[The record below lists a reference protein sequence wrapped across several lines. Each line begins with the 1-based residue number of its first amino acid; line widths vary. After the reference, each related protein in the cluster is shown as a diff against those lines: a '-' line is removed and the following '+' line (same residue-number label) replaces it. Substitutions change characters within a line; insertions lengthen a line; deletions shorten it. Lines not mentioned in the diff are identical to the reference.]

1 MDDSKENQELIIR
14 NQIEENEVPEFD
26 KLINSV
32 FKDKSK
38 KTDLIEKLRPL
49 FSLKVIPQR

>member
-1 MDDSKENQELIIR
+1 MEDQKNNKEIQTE
-14 NQIEENEVPEFD
+14 QIEEDQELKFD

-38 KTDLIEKLRPL
+38 KTELIEKLRLL
-49 FSLKVIPQR
+49 FLI

>member
-1 MDDSKENQELIIR
+1 MENSKDNQEIKTEQMEENQDF
-14 NQIEENEVPEFD
+14 QFD

-38 KTDLIEKLRPL
+38 KPN
-49 FSLKVIPQR
+49 